1 MCDPYW
7 SKYVFH
13 TDSAKSPSQTQFN
26 LQRIVHSVI
35 DHEIHLSNTLGTAPS
50 TVCVMKFS
58 LLRKRLQM
66 MNLNLSRLK
75 INLVITKGKNYI
87 FRKECKLSKLV
98 AILKPRWK
106 MLPEMNVSRNFES

>member
-1 MCDPYW
+1 MYDPYR

-75 INLVITKGKNYI
+75 INLVITKGENEVIRVETLLKLH
-87 FRKECKLSKLV
+87 LSKG
-98 AILKPRWK
+98 
-106 MLPEMNVSRNFES
+106 M

>member
-1 MCDPYW
+1 MYDPYR

-13 TDSAKSPSQTQFN
+13 SDSAKSPSQTQFN

-75 INLVITKGKNYI
+75 INLVITKGENEVLRVETLLKLH
-87 FRKECKLSKLV
+87 LSKG
-98 AILKPRWK
+98 
-106 MLPEMNVSRNFES
+106 M

>member
-1 MCDPYW
+1 MYDPYR

-13 TDSAKSPSQTQFN
+13 SDSAKSPPQTQFN

-58 LLRKRLQM
+58 LLRKLLQM

-75 INLVITKGKNYI
+75 INLVITEGENEVIRVETLLKLH
-87 FRKECKLSKLV
+87 LSKG
-98 AILKPRWK
+98 
-106 MLPEMNVSRNFES
+106 M